1 MYKSDYHFH
10 TALSFD
16 AKDDLLEVIAVAAQ
30 KGMDELCVTN
40 HYECGGEYPNV
51 NSSILQMRENYL
63 KAVAQ
68 NRTGVTVR
76 FGVEL
81 GEPLH
86 DQALAEAA
94 LADGAFDFVIASVHN
109 VRGHKD
115 FYDLDYTSST
125 LDEVFD
131 RYYDELEEIIEWGKF
146 DVLGHI
152 NYFER
157 YAAKQGV
164 TLDVTQYYPRLRDL
178 FVKLIAKGKG
188 IEVNA
193 SGLFGPVGKTQP
205 DEGVLQLYKDLGG
218 KIVTIGSDSHQ
229 KENVGRGVEQAQE
242 LLRCVGFECITVYED
257 HTPRFVRI

>member
-10 TALSFD
+10 TSLSFD
-16 AKDDLLEVIAVAAQ
+16 AKDDLLDVIAVADE
-30 KGMDELCVTN
+30 KGMDEICITN
-40 HYECGGEYPNV
+40 HYECGGEYPCTNRPISV
-51 NSSILQMRENYL
+51 MRDNYL

-86 DQALAEAA
+86 DPGLAEVA
-94 LADGAFDFVIASVHN
+94 LADGKFDFVIASVHN

-115 FYDLDYTSST
+115 FYDLDYASNT

-131 RYYDELEEIIEWGKF
+131 RYYDELEEIVEWGKF

-157 YAAKQGV
+157 YAAKQGI
-164 TLDVTQYYPRLRDL
+164 TLDVTQYYPRLNDL

-188 IEVNA
+188 IEVNT
-193 SGLFGPVGKTQP
+193 SGLFAPVGKTQP
-205 DEGVLQLYKDLGG
+205 DEGVLRLYKGLGG

-229 KENVGRGVEQAQE
+229 KENIGRGVEQAQE
-242 LLRCVGFECITVYED
+242 LLRRVGFEYITVYED
-257 HTPRFVRI
+257 RTPRFIRI